1 MILFHP
7 PFSDIINVMKIAP
20 SILDADFSQLGA
32 ELDSISSA
40 DRIHLDIMDGQYV
53 PNVSVGTGVLK
64 KVKFPLETE
73 AHLMTLNPENLVD
86 DFIKMGASIITFH
99 IEVTGIDRAV
109 SLLKSIKSKG
119 IKAGITIDGYTD
131 PDWLTDEI
139 LSLAD
144 QILVMSVK
152 AGFGGQS
159 FMPAALL
166 KVEDLRARGFTGE
179 IEIDGGVNV
188 ENIKEI
194 ADAGVDIA
202 VVGSFLM
209 KKDPAEREGVI
220 KELQG

>member
-1 MILFHP
+1 
-7 PFSDIINVMKIAP
+7 MKISP

-32 ELDSISSA
+32 ELESIKTA

-53 PNVSVGTGVLK
+53 PNITIGAGVLK
-64 KVKFPLETE
+64 HVKFPKETE
-73 AHLMTLNPENLVD
+73 VHLMTLNPENFID
-86 DFIKMGASIITFH
+86 DFVSLGAKTITFH
-99 IEVTGIDRAV
+99 IEATGIPRAI
-109 SLLKSIKSKG
+109 SLLKTMKKKG

-139 LSLAD
+139 LKLAD

-152 AGFGGQS
+152 SGFGGQS

-179 IEIDGGVNV
+179 IEIDGGVTL
-188 ENIKEI
+188 ENISEV

-209 KKDPAEREGVI
+209 KKKSAERAALI
-220 KELQG
+220 SQLQKF